1 MLTWTCRC
9 SAHRCQD
16 PDAHALGEDELL
28 ALPGADEENPTMAL
42 PCRTVL
48 AAGQRT
54 VEVSGPYLHAAAAAV
69 HEGFWTGADA

>member
-1 MLTWTCRC
+1 
-9 SAHRCQD
+9 
-16 PDAHALGEDELL
+16 
-28 ALPGADEENPTMAL
+28 MAL